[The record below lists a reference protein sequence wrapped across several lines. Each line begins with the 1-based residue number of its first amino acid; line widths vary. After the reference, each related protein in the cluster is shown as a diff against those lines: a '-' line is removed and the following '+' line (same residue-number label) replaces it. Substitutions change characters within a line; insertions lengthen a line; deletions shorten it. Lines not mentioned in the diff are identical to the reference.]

1 MNSQATKVVQKD
13 IMLKRGKAMSS
24 APIWMGRK

>member
-1 MNSQATKVVQKD
+1 MKPTNVTQNDNMFST
-13 IMLKRGKAMSS
+13 GNAMSS